1 MPPKRKRAASDKT
14 PRGLTGGSE
23 DFVDMCGLE
32 GAPSDASVRRA
43 SGVGRQYPG
52 RVEVD
57 GAWSSEA
64 DEQRAFI
71 LENLVLEGQFDKVPR
86 LKGDPVCWELFR
98 AELGRL
104 ITVDERPFANAP
116 RSAENWLVRSMR
128 SRNPVQAAHV
138 YWAFARGCRFLPR
151 GTRRRPTK
159 AANNFP
165 EEHRELARKEVQ
177 RQHKKGFV
185 RERRP
190 GQEVCDVH
198 PLLSVNKGPGVVRIV
213 CNASKG
219 DGNYETSVN
228 GDIGDFHVE
237 LPRFFASV
245 KRLRKRDFCVK
256 MDVGDFFLCIP
267 LAEDQFK
274 FAMLELD
281 GVIYFYAFLPLGI
294 RNSMRL
300 AQAVS
305 NMIVELMELAHQ
317 ELGMFEGQGRGAEAY
332 CDDFFAAAQSKGAA
346 GWYLATWLNLMNE
359 LRLPYD
365 LKKKG
370 KIVFPRRQLEYLG
383 IWICTDTMTCS
394 LSVEK
399 QDKLVTMITEFLR
412 RARTNKKEIEQ
423 VHGRLNW
430 AACVL
435 PAVQI
440 LLLHLRRLMA
450 CGAGYGVDIWIN
462 VHVQA
467 DLNLIRRIMMVFNGQ
482 PIVGSI
488 NRRTLPFDLETDASL
503 WGGGAWF
510 GGHSRIFKW
519 LRIYEPKDMAIVE
532 AMALRRALEEWG
544 SCLAESLLHVWVDNQ
559 GLYHLLAGGSV
570 HRCTDLQRE
579 LVRIVLICVE
589 WGIQLVPHWFEG
601 EKNQY
606 ADAASRV
613 HQPGRE
619 MEYQSKLDGL
629 SAAWRAGNEPWRW
642 SRRAAAVAPAAA
654 QLLKS
659 WQVELADQ

>member
-1 MPPKRKRAASDKT
+1 M
-14 PRGLTGGSE
+14 
-23 DFVDMCGLE
+23 
-32 GAPSDASVRRA
+32 
-43 SGVGRQYPG
+43 
-52 RVEVD
+52 EVD

-185 RERRP
+185 RVGLGRRYAT
-190 GQEVCDVH
+190 CT
-198 PLLSVNKGPGVVRIV
+198 LCSVSTRARALCGSSATRPRVMATTSLRSTGTSEISMWS
-213 CNASKG
+213 CHASSHRS
-219 DGNYETSVN
+219 T
-228 GDIGDFHVE
+228 
-237 LPRFFASV
+237 

-317 ELGMFEGQGRGAEAY
+317 ELGMFKGQGRGAEAY

-383 IWICTDTMTCS
+383 IWICTNTMTCS